1 MTYHSDVSQW
11 KQMRQQEGV
20 ILTKIYLFKL
30 KLKFM
35 FELGRKNIFK
45 SKNLFIFELKLKLTF
60 E

>member
-30 KLKFM
+30 KLKFI
-35 FELGRKNIFK
+35 FVLGRKTYLNKKI
-45 SKNLFIFELKLKLTF
+45 NLYLN
-60 E
+60 